1 MSFIIDTCVISELT
15 KKVPDKNVLTWF
27 ENCPEDQIFIS
38 SLTLGEI
45 QYGIEMLLEGKK
57 KINLMVWYDELL
69 ETYKDSTLPVN
80 NNISIRWGHE
90 RARLQKKGVHL
101 PIIDGLIAC
110 TAVEYNYTLVTRD
123 ISEIEAIDVRFINPW
138 ES

>member
-80 NNISIRWGHE
+80 NNISQECRHNHTDLRVSCIFYIYFLKCSVFLSGQ
-90 RARLQKKGVHL
+90 L
-101 PIIDGLIAC
+101 
-110 TAVEYNYTLVTRD
+110 
-123 ISEIEAIDVRFINPW
+123 
-138 ES
+138 